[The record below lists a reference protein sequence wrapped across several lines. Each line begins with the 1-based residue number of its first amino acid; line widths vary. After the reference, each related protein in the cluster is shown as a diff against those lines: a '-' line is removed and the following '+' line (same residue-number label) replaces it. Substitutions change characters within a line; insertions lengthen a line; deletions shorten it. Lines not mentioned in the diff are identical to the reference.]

1 MAPLRPFKVR
11 PFIVWTF
18 IIVLVAMVIFGST
31 RSNYQARGSMAEVVY
46 DKPTTNA
53 NSPPMVSL
61 SPDSTVTP
69 LRDIPSDT
77 FTPLT
82 HVPPNLFPEP
92 ADKMQDYSHVNLPNM
107 PLAISIERAVRMIPL
122 DEADDSMY
130 PANLDE
136 VFAASEQQGFMQA
149 SVDTLYDV
157 MKQTPPRL
165 MTDQVCLRCTPGDT
179 GQERY
184 TKATRQRTE
193 RTRYF
198 PRSN

>member
-18 IIVLVAMVIFGST
+18 IIVLVALVIFGST

-53 NSPPMVSL
+53 NPPPMVSL
-61 SPDSTVTP
+61 KPDTTVTP

-77 FTPLT
+77 YTPLT
-82 HVPPNLFPEP
+82 HVPPALFPEP
-92 ADKMQDYSHVNLPNM
+92 ADKMQDYSHVNLPLQ
-107 PLAISIERAVRMIPL
+107 PLAISMDRAVRMIPL
-122 DEADDSMY
+122 DEADEDGMY
-130 PANLDE
+130 FANLDQ

-157 MKQTPPRL
+157 MALKPPNL
-165 MTDQVCLRCTPGDT
+165 MTDQV
-179 GQERY
+179 
-184 TKATRQRTE
+184 
-193 RTRYF
+193 
-198 PRSN
+198 

>member
-1 MAPLRPFKVR
+1 MAALKPFKVR

-46 DKPTTNA
+46 DKPSVNA
-53 NSPPMVSL
+53 NPPPLVSL
-61 SPDSTVTP
+61 KPASTETP

-92 ADKMQDYSHVNLPNM
+92 SDKMQDYDHVNLTLQ
-107 PLAISIERAVRMIPL
+107 PLAISMDRAVTMIPL
-122 DEADDSMY
+122 DEADEDGMY
-130 PANLDE
+130 FANLDQ

-157 MKQTPPRL
+157 MKLTPPKI
-165 MTDQVCLRCTPGDT
+165 MTDQV
-179 GQERY
+179 
-184 TKATRQRTE
+184 
-193 RTRYF
+193 
-198 PRSN
+198 

>member
-18 IIVLVAMVIFGST
+18 IIVLVALVIFGST

-46 DKPTTNA
+46 AAPSTNA
-53 NSPPMVSL
+53 NSPPLVTL

-77 FTPLT
+77 YTPLT
-82 HVPPNLFPEP
+82 HVPENLFPAP
-92 ADKMQDYSHVNLPNM
+92 ADNMKDYSHVNLTLS
-107 PLAISIERAVRMIPL
+107 PLMLSQPSRAVGMISL

-130 PANLDE
+130 LATFDE
-136 VFAASEQQGFMQA
+136 VFDASEQQGFMQA

-157 MKQTPPRL
+157 MKLTPPKL
-165 MTDQVCLRCTPGDT
+165 MTDQV
-179 GQERY
+179 
-184 TKATRQRTE
+184 
-193 RTRYF
+193 
-198 PRSN
+198 

>member
-1 MAPLRPFKVR
+1 MAALKPFKVR

-18 IIVLVAMVIFGST
+18 IIVLAALVIFGST

-46 DKPTTNA
+46 DAPSTNA
-53 NSPPMVSL
+53 NPPPLVTL

-77 FTPLT
+77 YTPLT
-82 HVPPNLFPEP
+82 HVPENLFPAP
-92 ADKMQDYSHVNLPNM
+92 ADKMQDYDHVNLPLM
-107 PLAISIERAVRMIPL
+107 PLAISMERAVRMIPL
-122 DEADDSMY
+122 DEADEDGMY
-130 PANLDE
+130 FANLDQ

-165 MTDQVCLRCTPGDT
+165 MTDQV
-179 GQERY
+179 
-184 TKATRQRTE
+184 
-193 RTRYF
+193 
-198 PRSN
+198 

>member
-1 MAPLRPFKVR
+1 MAALKPFKVR

-18 IIVLVAMVIFGST
+18 IIVLVALVIFGST

-46 DKPTTNA
+46 DAPSTNA
-53 NSPPMVSL
+53 NSPPMVTL
-61 SPDSTVTP
+61 KPDSTVTP

-92 ADKMQDYSHVNLPNM
+92 ADKMKDYDHVNLPLQ
-107 PLAISIERAVRMIPL
+107 PLAISMDRAVTMIPL
-122 DEADDSMY
+122 DEADEDGMY
-130 PANLDE
+130 FANLDQ

-157 MKQTPPRL
+157 MALTPPRL
-165 MTDQVCLRCTPGDT
+165 MTDQV
-179 GQERY
+179 
-184 TKATRQRTE
+184 
-193 RTRYF
+193 
-198 PRSN
+198 

>member
-18 IIVLVAMVIFGST
+18 IIVLVSLVIFGST

-46 DKPTTNA
+46 EAPTVNENPPPLVTLKPE
-53 NSPPMVSL
+53 
-61 SPDSTVTP
+61 STETP

-77 FTPLT
+77 YTPLT
-82 HVPPNLFPEP
+82 HVPPALFPEP
-92 ADKMQDYSHVNLPNM
+92 ADKMQDYDHRNLPLF
-107 PLAISIERAVRMIPL
+107 PLMLSQPSRAVSMISL
-122 DEADDSMY
+122 DEADESMY

-157 MKQTPPRL
+157 MKLTPPKL
-165 MTDQVCLRCTPGDT
+165 MTDQV
-179 GQERY
+179 
-184 TKATRQRTE
+184 
-193 RTRYF
+193 
-198 PRSN
+198 

>member
-107 PLAISIERAVRMIPL
+107 PLAISMERAVRMIPL

-165 MTDQVCLRCTPGDT
+165 MTDQV
-179 GQERY
+179 
-184 TKATRQRTE
+184 
-193 RTRYF
+193 
-198 PRSN
+198 